1 MALKVDHYSTIIQA
15 TLIIIIIIIIIVG
28 FIYDSNI
35 NAIETLWEK
44 KVKTPKGQNAV
55 FFKKSPAV

>member
-15 TLIIIIIIIIIVG
+15 TLIIIIIVG

-44 KVKTPKGQNAV
+44 KVKTPKGQKAV
-55 FFKKSPAV
+55 FFKRSPAV